1 MASTQ
6 AQSPISPSEP
16 AYIQRND
23 IPSPSGTTVRTNGLH
38 FLRSSWQ
45 NISRASKFMLVTSVF
60 FIVSQIIVSIAILV
74 IYQNDTCDKPL
85 ETYLII
91 YTVRAGLLLPL
102 LVYQYLTRPSFLQRQ
117 QQQQQEQRQ
126 RQIQNRYQL
135 RLATSSRPTE
145 GSSPSSLSP
154 STSAPNHPTAVT
166 PGISSP
172 PNTPRINDNDSTV
185 KEWTQRLK
193 SMLDLFGILWFIVGN
208 YLVFTSDN
216 CPYLASGFYFTI
228 MAFVI
233 LGYLVILIP
242 VILCASVI
250 FCLPC
255 VLVILRLLNITDVPG
270 MTAGASQE
278 EILKIP
284 TFKYQAPQ
292 ENESGTTTAT
302 TITTQQIYTQKKS
315 RSSSSSWSRR
325 LMSRFSRKNK
335 SSVETKSYPSIT
347 ISCSDDAMCSICL
360 SEYETGDLIC
370 KLWCEHHFHKDCVH
384 EWLGLNNLC
393 PLCKQNF
400 RGKEYNEDGDSSNGP
415 GVNGSIV

>member
-6 AQSPISPSEP
+6 AQAPISPSEP
-16 AYIQRND
+16 AYIQHND
-23 IPSPSGTTVRTNGLH
+23 IHSPSGTTVRTNGLH

-74 IYQNDTCDKPL
+74 IYQSDTCDKPL

-91 YTVRAGLLLPL
+91 YAVRAGLLLPL

-135 RLATSSRPTE
+135 RLATTSRPS
-145 GSSPSSLSP
+145 GDSSPPSLSP
-154 STSAPNHPTAVT
+154 PTSPPNHPTAVT
-166 PGISSP
+166 PGVSSP
-172 PNTPRINDNDSTV
+172 PNTTRINDNGSTI

-270 MTAGASQE
+270 MAAGASQE

-284 TFKYQAPQ
+284 TFKYQSPQ
-292 ENESGTTTAT
+292 ENESDTTTTTAT
-302 TITTQQIYTQKKS
+302 QQIHTQRKS
-315 RSSSSSWSRR
+315 QSSLSSWSRR
-325 LMSRFSRKNK
+325 FMSRFSRKNK
-335 SSVETKSYPSIT
+335 NSVAMKSYPPIT
-347 ISCSDDAMCSICL
+347 ITCSDDAMCSICL

-384 EWLGLNNLC
+384 EWLGLNSLC

-400 RGKEYNEDGDSSNGP
+400 RGKEYNEDDDLPTGL